1 MGLKKDLSIVQVLL
15 IVLTKNNLISN
26 YARIAWTSGG
36 PEMEPNTDK
45 CGTPLKQQ
53 PLATL
58 DWTSLAWTSFYL

>member
-1 MGLKKDLSIVQVLL
+1 MEPNFKRS
-15 IVLTKNNLISN
+15 LISN

-36 PEMEPNTDK
+36 LEMEPNTDK
-45 CGTPLKQQ
+45 CGTLLNQQ

>member
-1 MGLKKDLSIVQVLL
+1 MEPNFKRS
-15 IVLTKNNLISN
+15 LISN